1 MLAHPG
7 FAGLGS
13 CHCLQFPFTEDF
25 LANQLTPGE
34 RRALQ
39 ARAHALDPVVLIGD
53 GGLTAAVLTE
63 IDRSLNAHE
72 LIKVRAAG
80 EDRDARSD
88 ILRQVCENLDAT
100 AVQHIGK
107 VLVIYRQRPESDSK
121 PRTKPKRKP
130 RRALKRS
137 FQNRP

>member
-1 MLAHPG
+1 MAD
-7 FAGLGS
+7 
-13 CHCLQFPFTEDF
+13 QM
-25 LANQLTPGE
+25 TPGE
-34 RRALQ
+34 RRALR

-53 GGLTAAVLTE
+53 GGLTAAVLKE

-72 LIKVRAAG
+72 LIKIRVAG

-88 ILRQVCENLDAT
+88 TLRRVCEELGAA

-107 VLVIYRQRPESDSK
+107 ILVIYRQRPEPDAK
-121 PRTKPKRKP
+121 PATRRGRKP

-137 FQNRP
+137 FQNRA